1 MNQFAKHKIATLR
14 PQWHRQSG
22 LTKLLYAIA
31 IACVVASIASLLLPF
46 NVWLMAAFLVVII
59 ATVLLAKQPWQV
71 SNTTVTNY
79 LNQHYTRLQDSSD
92 LLLKDTNTLNIL
104 EQLQVQKISK
114 QLEALQVKSPYSK
127 AMYRACG
134 MASAALIVT
143 FGISKIAKQTFE
155 SSNAI
160 SLQPSVKKEV
170 ILPAIHKFTVII
182 QPPSYTNLPYTKQAS
197 FNMQLPVG
205 SKVLWQIT
213 TNVKVANI
221 TSTFNDSLKV
231 MMQPNDASH
240 TVWQMAKTITQ
251 SGFYQLNID
260 GNLSDL
266 YQIETIKDA
275 LPIIAVSL
283 PKPNTII
290 NFGQPTKVP
299 LNLIITDDY
308 GVTNAF
314 VNATIASGSGEGVK
328 FKEQKITL
336 ATNFKTGQLQYNIEQ
351 IIDLKKLAMQPGD
364 ELYFYVKAIDNNQQ
378 ESRSDIFIVTLPD
391 TTQLMSLE
399 GVANNVNFKP
409 EFFRSERQIIIDAE
423 QLLKDKDTISLES
436 FKNRSNN
443 LGTDQKLLRLR
454 YGKYLGEENE
464 SNQGI
469 EDVEALD
476 AMDFGDGAAMMDAV
490 TDKHDNAEDATFLD
504 ADTKKRLKA
513 VLNEMWSAELQ
524 LRTFKPQEALPFAYK
539 ALRLLKDLQQSSR
552 VYVAKTSLKT
562 SPLKPEKRL
571 TANLSKIV
579 PSNTQQQVVIAANNN
594 TILQAALL
602 ELEAIKANENVA
614 NTSVLLQALPIISS
628 KATVEPATYLPAL
641 TALKQLLLKQQQAIG
656 SVNKTDIAVVQ
667 KAMQKI
673 LAVPIPTPQQQKL
686 MPSKVLS
693 TEYFNQLYKPTQ

>member
-1 MNQFAKHKIATLR
+1 MHQSAKHKIVMWR
-14 PQWHRQSG
+14 QQWHQQSG
-22 LTKLLYAIA
+22 FTRLLYAIA
-31 IACVVASIASLLLPF
+31 IACVVASIASLLLPY
-46 NVWLMAAFLVVII
+46 NVWLMAAFLTVII
-59 ATVLLAKQPWQV
+59 ATVLLVKQSWQV

-79 LNQHYTRLQDSSD
+79 LNQEYAELEDSSA
-92 LLLKDTNTLNIL
+92 LLLKDIDSLNIL
-104 EQLQVQKISK
+104 EQLQVQKIGK
-114 QLEALQVKSPYSK
+114 QIEALEVKSPYSK
-127 AMYRACG
+127 ALYRSTA
-134 MASAALIVT
+134 MALAAMIVT
-143 FGISKIAKQTFE
+143 FGLSKISKQSG
-155 SSNAI
+155 SSNDSI
-160 SLQPSVKKEV
+160 SVQPSTKKEV
-170 ILPAIHKFTVII
+170 VLPAIDQFTVNI
-182 QPPSYTNLPYTKQAS
+182 QPPSYTNLPSRKQGS
-197 FNMQLPVG
+197 FNVQVPVS

-213 TNVKVANI
+213 TNIKVASI
-221 TSTFNDSLKV
+221 TITFNDSLKV
-231 MMQPNDASH
+231 MMQPSDASH
-240 TVWQMAKTITQ
+240 TAWQMTKTITQ

-260 GNLSDL
+260 GKVSDL

-275 LPIIAVSL
+275 LPVIAVAS

-290 NFGQPTKVP
+290 DFGQPTKVP
-299 LNLIITDDY
+299 LNLTITDDY
-308 GVTNAF
+308 GIADAF

-328 FKEQKITL
+328 FKEQKIAL
-336 ATNFKTGQLQYNIEQ
+336 ATSFKTGQLQYNIGQ
-351 IIDLKKLAMQPGD
+351 VIDLKKLAMQPGD
-364 ELYFYVKAIDNNQQ
+364 ELYFYIKAIDNNQQ

-443 LGTDQKLLRLR
+443 LGVDQKLLRLR

-469 EDVEALD
+469 EDVEGLD

-524 LRTFKPQEALPFAYK
+524 LRTFKPQDALPFAYK

-562 SPLKPEKRL
+562 TPLKPEKRL
-571 TANLSKIV
+571 TADLSKIV
-579 PSNTQQQVVIAANNN
+579 PPNTQQQMVIATNNN
-594 TILQAALL
+594 TILQAALSVL
-602 ELEAIKANENVA
+602 ETMKANERVA
-614 NTSVLLQALPIISS
+614 NASALAQALPIVSS
-628 KATVEPATYLPAL
+628 KASVEPATYLPAL
-641 TALKQLLLKQQQAIG
+641 TALKQLLLKQQQANG
-656 SVNKTDIAVVQ
+656 KASKADISIVQ
-667 KAMQKI
+667 KAVQKI
-673 LAVPIPTPQQQKL
+673 LAAPITTPQQQKA

-693 TEYFNQLYKPTQ
+693 TEYFNQLYKRKQ